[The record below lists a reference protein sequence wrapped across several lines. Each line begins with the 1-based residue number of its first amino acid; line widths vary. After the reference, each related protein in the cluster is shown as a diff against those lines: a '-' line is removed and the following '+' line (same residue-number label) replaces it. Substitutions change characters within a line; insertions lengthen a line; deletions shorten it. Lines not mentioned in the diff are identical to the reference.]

1 LISSTLSVLFLS
13 FTLFLFLPLFLSS
26 VSCPL
31 LSLNLAVFIYLFFI
45 SLIILLFHVYNFF
58 LSRSFS
64 VISFNLSLYISFTL
78 FLLLYLLFSLCL
90 HPSFNLSPYYNI
102 TFLHFPPVS
111 SILYIRLIL
120 CLIFPFYPISF
131 SFPISFS
138 PFAIITSLTQGH
150 KNWYFF
156 LSPSFIIFSMRQ
168 LKSWGPYILR
178 VVSNKIFHN
187 SINSDQN
194 IFGHI

>member
-102 TFLHFPPVS
+102 TFLHFHPVS

-120 CLIFPFYPISF
+120 CLIFPFYSF
-131 SFPISFS
+131 SFSIPISFS

-150 KNWYFF
+150 KNWCFF

>member
-1 LISSTLSVLFLS
+1 MIFL
-13 FTLFLFLPLFLSS
+13 
-26 VSCPL
+26 C
-31 LSLNLAVFIYLFFI
+31 YLFYFI
-45 SLIILLFHVYNFF
+45 SLYLFHSLPPF
-58 LSRSFS
+58 
-64 VISFNLSLYISFTL
+64 ISPF
-78 FLLLYLLFSLCL
+78 FSL
-90 HPSFNLSPYYNI
+90 SSSFFNLSPYYNI
-102 TFLHFPPVS
+102 MFLHFPSVS

-120 CLIFPFYPISF
+120 CLIFPFYSF
-131 SFPISFS
+131 SFSIPISFS

-150 KNWYFF
+150 KNWCFF